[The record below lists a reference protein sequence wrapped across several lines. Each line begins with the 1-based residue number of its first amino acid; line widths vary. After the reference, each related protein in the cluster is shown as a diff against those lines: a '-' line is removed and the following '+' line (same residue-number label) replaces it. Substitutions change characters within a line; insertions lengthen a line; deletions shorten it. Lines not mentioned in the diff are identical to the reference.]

1 MRRLPPLNALRAFES
16 SARHLSFTRAAQEL
30 HVTQAAISHQVRALE
45 QYLAVSLFRRLP
57 RRVELTDEGQLLLPT
72 VTENFDR
79 LARAV
84 EELKSAHSKVRT
96 LTVSVTPSFG
106 GRWLA
111 VRLSRFW
118 RQHPDIDLR
127 LHHSNQAVDFI
138 VDGVDMAVRWGS
150 GNWPGL
156 EAEFLMRSSL
166 TPMCARRLLKRGPPL
181 KKPEDLRHF
190 TLLHEYNYQA
200 WTQWLLAAR
209 AAGIDPRAGPVF
221 DDPNVLDQAVL
232 AGQGVALMR
241 TSAVAALEKSHLLV
255 RPFRID
261 VKMDFAYFIVYPRGA
276 LNQSKVRIFRD
287 FLIAEA
293 SAEGR
298 HP

>member
-45 QYLAVSLFRRLP
+45 SYLAVSLFRRLP
-57 RRVELTDEGQLLLPT
+57 RRVELTDDGHLLLPT
-72 VTENFDR
+72 VTETFDR

-84 EELKSAHSKVRT
+84 DDLKSAHSKVRT

-111 VRLSRFW
+111 PRLGRFW
-118 RQHPDIDLR
+118 RRHPDIDLR
-127 LHHSNQAVDFI
+127 LHHSNQAVDLV

-150 GNWPGL
+150 GSWPGV
-156 EAEFLMRSSL
+156 ESEFLMRSSL
-166 TPMCARRLLKRGPPL
+166 VPMCARSLLRRSPPL
-181 KKPEDLRHF
+181 EKPDHLRRF

-200 WTQWLLAAR
+200 WTQWLIAAR
-209 AAGIDPRAGPVF
+209 TSGIDGRAGPVF
-221 DDPNVLDQAVL
+221 DAPHVVEQAVL

-241 TSAVAALEKSHLLV
+241 MPASGEHPRGLV
-255 RPFRID
+255 RPFKLD
-261 VKMDFAYFIVYPRGA
+261 VKMDFAYYIVHPHGA
-276 LNQSKVRIFRD
+276 LNQEKVRVFRE
-287 FLIAEA
+287 FLLEEA
-293 SAEGR
+293 RADARPS
-298 HP
+298 

>member
-16 SARHLSFTRAAQEL
+16 GARHRSFTRAAQEL

-45 QYLAVSLFRRLP
+45 DYLAVKLFRRQS
-57 RRVELTDEGQLLLPT
+57 RSVELTDEGQLLLPT
-72 VTENFDR
+72 VTETFDR

-84 EELKSAHSKVRT
+84 DDLKSAHSKVRT

-111 VRLSRFW
+111 TRLSRFW

-150 GNWPGL
+150 GKWPGL
-156 EAEFLMRSSL
+156 ESEFLMRSSL
-166 TPMCARRLLKRGPPL
+166 TPMCARKLLRGGNAL
-181 KKPEDLRHF
+181 TKPEHLRNF

-200 WTQWLLAAR
+200 WTQWLIAAR
-209 AAGIDPRAGPVF
+209 VGGIDVRSGPVF
-221 DDPNVLDQAVL
+221 DDPNVLEQAVL

-241 TSAVAALEKSHLLV
+241 TPSPAERAKGQALV
-255 RPFRID
+255 RPFHVD
-261 VKMDFAYFIVYPRGA
+261 VKIDFAYFIVYPHGA
-276 LNQSKVRIFRD
+276 IHQTKVRVFRD
-287 FLIAEA
+287 FLVAEA
-293 SAEGR
+293 QAEGR
-298 HP
+298 RP